1 MFQNQKLTW
10 LYVLLA
16 VATTATM
23 PGTISFLP
31 DSVEEGVRG
40 LAGFVSL
47 VAAFLGFKTN
57 PNPPAPPVAA
67 EITNKE
73 VKI

>member
-16 VATTATM
+16 VTTTATM

-57 PNPPAPPVAA
+57 PSPPAPPVISEA
-67 EITNKE
+67 TNKE
-73 VKI
+73 AK